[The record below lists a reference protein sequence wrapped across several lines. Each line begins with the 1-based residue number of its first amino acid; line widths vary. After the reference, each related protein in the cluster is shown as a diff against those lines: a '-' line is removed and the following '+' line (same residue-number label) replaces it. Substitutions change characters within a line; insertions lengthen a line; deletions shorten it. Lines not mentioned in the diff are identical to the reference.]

1 MIRYKYGP
9 WDNRYYPVIG
19 ALVGKGLLAYTRG
32 GKGSVALRPTAM
44 GRKIV
49 SELQGAPAWMETAE
63 RCEAVAEH
71 VGKLSGNGLK
81 ELIYEKLPE
90 ILDRPHRELIRP

>member
-19 ALVGKGLLAYTRG
+19 ALIGKGLLQYARG
-32 GKGSVALRPTAM
+32 GKGSVALRPTTLGKKVVRELATSSAW
-44 GRKIV
+44 
-49 SELQGAPAWMETAE
+49 SEVAV

-71 VGKLSGNGLK
+71 AGSYNGNRLK
-81 ELIYEKLPE
+81 ELIYERLPE
-90 ILDRPHRELIRP
+90 IMDRPHREAIRP

>member
-32 GKGSVALRPTAM
+32 GKGTVALRPTPL
-44 GRKIV
+44 GRKV
-49 SELQGAPAWMETAE
+49 VRELATSLAWGEVAM

-71 VGKLSGNGLK
+71 VGAYNGNRLK
-81 ELIYEKLPE
+81 ELIYERLPE
-90 ILDRPHRELIRP
+90 IMDRPHREAIRP